1 MKDITFNQFDCI
13 SLPIIIVDTNGIF
26 IHVNSFFLEYFNFTS
41 YSIVGKHWVDTIVL
55 EEQREHVH
63 TILMQYQNTH
73 LRQWEI
79 EADCRLIESK
89 EYRSFRW
96 KRRSCAEYDDLILIW
111 GEETT
116 TLKHYELTLFK
127 EKQKERAIIDS
138 TDNIILEDNGEEII
152 ECNAKFLEFFG
163 VKSLEQ
169 FKEINKGLI
178 SLFIESK
185 NFFHQKLLEN
195 EENWIDHMYTLS
207 ESDRVVSMLD
217 AHGDVHAFKVGLHK
231 FNHHSHIIT
240 MTDITDLM
248 NEKNKF
254 EHDANHDALT
264 AIYNRRKFNEIL
276 SETLLKKSENQF
288 NHTLLMFDIDHF
300 KLINDTYGHEA
311 GDLILVEVVQIVKKR
326 LRQNDIFGRWGG
338 EEFMILLNDT
348 AFKDAI
354 LIAEELRMRI
364 EKYKNNSLP
373 SVTASFGITP
383 LHLNDTLRLLLKRVD
398 YALYEAKENGR
409 NQVRQA

>member
-1 MKDITFNQFDCI
+1 MIIDIK
-13 SLPIIIVDTNGIF
+13 GIL
-26 IHVNSFFLEYFNFTS
+26 IHANHFFLEYFNLTS
-41 YSIVGKHWVDTIVL
+41 PSIVGKHWVDTIVL
-55 EEQREHVH
+55 EEQRENIHS
-63 TILMQYQNTH
+63 ILIQYKNTH

-79 EADCRLIESK
+79 ESDYLLIESK
-89 EYRSFRW
+89 SIHSFRW
-96 KRRSCAEYDDLILIW
+96 KGTSCTEHDDLTLIW
-111 GEETT
+111 GEDMT

-138 TDNIILEDNGEEII
+138 TDNIILEDNGDEII

-169 FKEINKGLI
+169 FKEKNKGLI
-178 SLFIESK
+178 SLFIENE
-185 NFFHQKLLEN
+185 NFFHQKLLQHD
-195 EENWIDHMYTLS
+195 ENWIDHVHTLS
-207 ESDRVVSMLD
+207 ESNRVVSMVD
-217 AHGDVHAFKVGLHK
+217 AHGDIHAFKIGLHK

-264 AIYNRRKFNEIL
+264 SIYNRRKFNEIL
-276 SETLLKKSENQF
+276 SETLLKKSGDHF
-288 NHTLLMFDIDHF
+288 HHTLLMFDIDHF

-348 AFKDAI
+348 VFEDAV
-354 LIAEELRMRI
+354 LIAEELRSRI
-364 EKYKNNSLP
+364 EKHKNNSLP

-383 LHLNDTLRLLLKRVD
+383 LHFNDTLKLLLKRVD
-398 YALYEAKENGR
+398 YVLYEAKENGR
-409 NQVRQA
+409 NQVRQAK

>member
-1 MKDITFNQFDCI
+1 MKNITFNQFNCI
-13 SLPIIIVDTNGIF
+13 SLPIMIVDTNGIL
-26 IHVNSFFLEYFNFTS
+26 IHANTFFLEYFNLAS
-41 YSIVGKHWVDTIVL
+41 HSIVGKHWVDIIVL

-63 TILMQYQNTH
+63 TILIQYKNAH

-79 EADCRLIESK
+79 ESDCHLIES
-89 EYRSFRW
+89 ESYRSFRW
-96 KRRSCAEYDDLILIW
+96 KGSSCTQYNDLILIW

-127 EKQKERAIIDS
+127 EKQKERAILDS

-169 FKEINKGLI
+169 FKEKNKGLI

-185 NFFHQKLLEN
+185 NFFHQQLLEK
-195 EENWIDHMYTLS
+195 EENWIDHMHTLS
-207 ESDRVVSMLD
+207 ESGRVVSMLD
-217 AHGDVHAFKVGLHK
+217 AHGDIHALKVGLHK
-231 FNHHSHIIT
+231 FNRYSHIIT

-276 SETLLKKSENQF
+276 SETLLKKSANQF
-288 NHTLLMFDIDHF
+288 NHALLMFDIDHF

-311 GDLILVEVVQIVKKR
+311 GDMILVEVVQTVKKR

-348 AFKDAI
+348 VFEDAL
-354 LIAEELRMRI
+354 LIAEELRNRI
-364 EKYKNNSLP
+364 EKHKNNSLP
-373 SVTASFGITP
+373 SITASFGITP
-383 LHLNDTLRLLLKRVD
+383 LHLNDTLKLLLKRVD

-409 NQVRQA
+409 NQVSKA